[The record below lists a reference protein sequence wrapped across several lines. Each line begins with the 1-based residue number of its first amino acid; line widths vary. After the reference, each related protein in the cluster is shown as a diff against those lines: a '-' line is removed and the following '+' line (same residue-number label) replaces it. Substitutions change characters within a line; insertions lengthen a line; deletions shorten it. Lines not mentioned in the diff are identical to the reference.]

1 LTSDQHTA
9 ILLHDRSFNQ
19 RSSIMTS
26 RRPPSPATVLV
37 LASGAA
43 FLAMLDATV
52 ANLAVPDLAIDFPG
66 NTVADLS
73 WVITA
78 YAVAFAAAL
87 APAGRLA
94 DTIGRRRLYI
104 AGVGLF
110 TAMSALAA
118 AAPTI
123 GLLVAARAVQGIGAA
138 AMIPA
143 SLAVLLAGVP
153 AARRAGAIG
162 AWSAA
167 SALAAA
173 IGPSIGGVL
182 VEAFGWPSLFVIN
195 VPLGVALV
203 VAARGL
209 PADERL
215 AGARFPDLV
224 GSALLGGGIAVI
236 VLAVTQGDR
245 WGWSSAGTIAGMAGG
260 LLAMTLA
267 VRRSQRHPAPA
278 VETTLWRSPRFA
290 VANVAAFGY
299 GIALYSWMFLGVL
312 FLTGSWGYSELRAGF
327 AMSPGAAFAAMGAVA
342 VGRLAGRISPRLAVG
357 CGALLFAAG
366 GALVVAVAG
375 DDPSFLTLW
384 LPVSV
389 IAGSGVGAITTGL
402 SSAAV
407 LSAPPAQFAGATG
420 SVMTARQI
428 GGALGVAI
436 AAVIV
441 DSSSASG
448 AERFRPAYVFST
460 VAVAVVAVLA
470 VGVRGRAA
478 AAAPVTAAA
487 DHAVVPVPGAAAD
500 AVPAAVEVPA

>member
-1 LTSDQHTA
+1 VLT
-9 ILLHDRSFNQ
+9 
-19 RSSIMTS
+19 
-26 RRPPSPATVLV
+26 
-37 LASGAA
+37 LAAGAA

-66 NTVADLS
+66 NAVADLS

-94 DTIGRRRLYI
+94 DTMGRRRLYVT
-104 AGVGLF
+104 GVGLF
-110 TAMSALAA
+110 TLMSAAAA
-118 AAPTI
+118 AAPSI

-143 SLAVLLAGVP
+143 SLAVLLAGMP
-153 AARRAGAIG
+153 AERRARAIG

-173 IGPSIGGVL
+173 IGPSVGGVL
-182 VEAFGWPSLFVIN
+182 VEAFGWPSLFLIN
-195 VPLGVALV
+195 VPLGAALV
-203 VAARGL
+203 VAARQL
-209 PADERL
+209 PADERQ
-215 AGARFPDLV
+215 ADARFPDLA
-224 GSALLGGGIAVI
+224 GSALLGGGIAVV

-245 WGWSSAGTIAGMAGG
+245 WGWTSAGTIAGMAGG
-260 LLAMTLA
+260 VVAVTLA
-267 VRRSQRHPAPA
+267 VFRSQRHPAPA

-290 VANVAAFGY
+290 LANVAAFGY
-299 GIALYSWMFLGVL
+299 GVALYSWMFIGVL

-327 AMSPGAAFAAMGAVA
+327 AMSPGAAFAALGAVA
-342 VGRLAGRISPRLAVG
+342 VGRAAGRIPPRLAVG
-357 CGALLFAAG
+357 VGAVLIAVA
-366 GALVVAVAG
+366 GALVVTAAG
-375 DDPSFLTLW
+375 DDPAFLSLW

-389 IAGSGVGAITTGL
+389 LAGSGIGAVTTGL

-441 DSSSASG
+441 DSSDAVG
-448 AERFRPAYVFST
+448 ADRFRPAYLFST
-460 VAVAVVAVLA
+460 IAIAVVAVLA
-470 VGVRGRAA
+470 VGLRGRAMPS
-478 AAAPVTAAA
+478 AAPAGTIEAALE
-487 DHAVVPVPGAAAD
+487 VAA
-500 AVPAAVEVPA
+500 

>member
-1 LTSDQHTA
+1 MH
-9 ILLHDRSFNQ
+9 
-19 RSSIMTS
+19 
-26 RRPPSPATVLV
+26 RRPPSAATVLT
-37 LASGAA
+37 LAAGAA

-52 ANLAVPDLAIDFPG
+52 ANLAIPDLTLDFPG
-66 NTVADLS
+66 TTVADLS

-94 DTIGRRRLYI
+94 DTIGRRRLYV

-110 TAMSALAA
+110 TVMSAVAA
-118 AAPTI
+118 AAPTV
-123 GLLVAARAVQGIGAA
+123 GLLVAARAVQGVGAA

-143 SLAVLLAGVP
+143 SLAVLLAGTS
-153 AARRAGAIG
+153 AARRARAIG
-162 AWSAA
+162 AWSAS

-195 VPLGVALV
+195 VPLGAALV
-203 VAARGL
+203 IAARRL

-215 AGARFPDLV
+215 VDARLPDLA

-245 WGWSSAGTIAGMAGG
+245 WGWTSAGTVAGMAGG
-260 LLAMTLA
+260 LTAIVLA

-290 VANVAAFGY
+290 LANVAAFGY
-299 GIALYSWMFLGVL
+299 GIALYSWMFVGVL
-312 FLTGSWGYSELRAGF
+312 FLTGSWRYSELRAGF
-327 AMSPGAAFAAMGAVA
+327 AMSPGAAAAAVGAVV
-342 VGRLAGRISPRLAVG
+342 VGRSAGRIAPRLAVG
-357 CGALLFAAG
+357 AGALLVATG
-366 GALVVAVAG
+366 GLLVVTSAS

-384 LPVSV
+384 LPVSLV
-389 IAGSGVGAITTGL
+389 VGTGIGGVTTGL

-441 DSSSASG
+441 DGSTATG
-448 AERFRPAYVFST
+448 ADRFRPAYVFST
-460 VAVAVVAVLA
+460 VAVTVVAVVAVGL
-470 VGVRGRAA
+470 RGRAVP
-478 AAAPVTAAA
+478 AAAPVDEVA
-487 DHAVVPVPGAAAD
+487 
-500 AVPAAVEVPA
+500 AAVEVAA

>member
-1 LTSDQHTA
+1 
-9 ILLHDRSFNQ
+9 
-19 RSSIMTS
+19 MTS
-26 RRPPSPATVLV
+26 RRPPSAATVLV

-52 ANLAVPDLAIDFPG
+52 ANLAVPDLAVDFPG
-66 NTVADLS
+66 STVADLS

-110 TAMSALAA
+110 TLMSALAA
-118 AAPTI
+118 AAPTV
-123 GLLVAARAVQGIGAA
+123 GLLVAARAVQGVGAA

-143 SLAVLLAGVP
+143 SLAVLLAGMP
-153 AARRAGAIG
+153 AERRAGAIG
-162 AWSAA
+162 AWSAS

-173 IGPSIGGVL
+173 IGPSVGGVL

-203 VAARGL
+203 VVARRL

-215 AGARFPDLV
+215 ADARFPDLA

-245 WGWSSAGTIAGMAGG
+245 WGWTSAGTVAGMAGG
-260 LLAMTLA
+260 LVAVTLA
-267 VRRSQRHPAPA
+267 VRRSQGHPAPA
-278 VETTLWRSPRFA
+278 VETALWRSPRFA

-299 GIALYSWMFLGVL
+299 GMALYSWMFIGVL

-327 AMSPGAAFAAMGAVA
+327 AMSPSAVFAAIGAVV
-342 VGRLAGRISPRLAVG
+342 VGRSAGRISPRLAVG
-357 CGALLFAAG
+357 GGALLVAVG
-366 GALVVAVAG
+366 GALIVSAAG
-375 DDPSFLTLW
+375 DDPSFVTLW
-384 LPVSV
+384 LPVSL
-389 IAGSGVGAITTGL
+389 IAGTGVGAVTTGL

-436 AAVIV
+436 AAVII
-441 DSSSASG
+441 DNSSASG
-448 AERFRPAYVFST
+448 ADRFRPAYVFST

-470 VGVRGRAA
+470 VGVRGRSAPAVAPAA
-478 AAAPVTAAA
+478 GPVDTTA
-487 DHAVVPVPGAAAD
+487 VPVGNVD
-500 AVPAAVEVPA
+500 AVAAVEVTA

>member
-1 LTSDQHTA
+1 M
-9 ILLHDRSFNQ
+9 N
-19 RSSIMTS
+19 
-26 RRPPSPATVLV
+26 RRPPSAATVLA
-37 LASGAA
+37 LAAGAA

-52 ANLAVPDLAIDFPG
+52 ANLAIPDLAADFPG
-66 NTVADLS
+66 TGVADLS

-104 AGVGLF
+104 TGVGLF
-110 TAMSALAA
+110 TLMSAAAA
-118 AAPTI
+118 AAPTV
-123 GLLVAARAVQGIGAA
+123 GVLVATRAVQGVGAA

-143 SLAVLLAGVP
+143 SLAVLLAGTSD
-153 AARRAGAIG
+153 ARRARAIG
-162 AWSAA
+162 AWSAS

-173 IGPSIGGVL
+173 IGPSVGGVL
-182 VEAFGWPSLFVIN
+182 VEAFGWPSLFLIN
-195 VPLGVALV
+195 LPLGVALV
-203 VAARGL
+203 IVARGL

-215 AGARFPDLV
+215 GDARFPDVV
-224 GSALLGGGIAVI
+224 GSALLGSGIAVI

-245 WGWSSAGTIAGMAGG
+245 WGWTSAGTVSGMAGG
-260 LLAMTLA
+260 LVAVALA

-299 GIALYSWMFLGVL
+299 GIALYSWMFVGVL
-312 FLTGSWGYSELRAGF
+312 FLTGSWRYSELRAGF
-327 AMSPGAAFAAMGAVA
+327 AMSPGAAAAA
-342 VGRLAGRISPRLAVG
+342 VGAIVVGRSAGRIAPRLAVG
-357 CGALLFAAG
+357 AGALLVAAG
-366 GALVVAVAG
+366 GLIVVTAAS

-384 LPVSV
+384 LPVSL
-389 IAGSGVGAITTGL
+389 IAGVGIGGVTTGL

-436 AAVIV
+436 AAVMI
-441 DSSSASG
+441 DNSSASG
-448 AERFRPAYVFST
+448 ADRFRPAYVFST

-470 VGVRGRAA
+470 VGLRGRAA
-478 AAAPVTAAA
+478 PAATPV
-487 DHAVVPVPGAAAD
+487 D
-500 AVPAAVEVPA
+500 AVAASVEVAA